1 MKSKFN
7 LACTLSAASD
17 TSGGAWTVAQI
28 DLVVADNDGVWL
40 GTDVAV
46 GDVVILDTGSF
57 EPGTVTEYMVSSFIQ
72 RAASAVRLSV
82 TLRTTDHAA
91 PDLSYAIGSRGY
103 LARPTASR
111 GLVSVPSPGTQGLP
125 DKLSFSGH
133 NRNAAL
139 LDMPVGATEIVLAN
153 GRLSTWKVGGHAF
166 AATYGANGLESVT
179 RGGVPYL
186 SITYTNGQPSAVTY
200 A

>member
-17 TSGGAWTVAQI
+17 TSGGAWTVAQL

-57 EPGTVTEYMVSSFIQ
+57 EPGTVTEYMVSSVIQ
-72 RAASAVRLSV
+72 QAASAVRLSV

-91 PDLSYAIGSRGY
+91 PDLSYAIGARGY
-103 LARPTASR
+103 LARPTANR
-111 GLVSVPSPGTQGLP
+111 GLVSVPSPGVQGLP
-125 DKLSFSGH
+125 DKLSFSGQ

-139 LDMPVGATEIVLAN
+139 LDTPVGITDVVWTAARMV
-153 GRLSTWKVGGHAF
+153 SWKIGQDMF
-166 AATYGANGLESVT
+166 AATYGAAGLTALTRNGL
-179 RGGVPYL
+179 PY
-186 SITYTNGQPSAVTY
+186 ITVTYTNSLPTAVTTH
-200 A
+200 

>member
-1 MKSKFN
+1 MRSKFN
-7 LACTLSAASD
+7 LACTVTAASD

-28 DLVVADNDGVWL
+28 DLSVSDNDGVWL

-57 EPGTVTEYMVSSFIQ
+57 EPGTVTEYMVSSAIQ
-72 RAASAVRLSV
+72 RAASSVRLSV

-91 PDLSYAIGSRGY
+91 PDLSYAIGARGY
-103 LARPTASR
+103 LARPTTSR
-111 GLVSVPSPGTQGLP
+111 GLVSVPSPGVQGLP

-139 LDMPVGATEIVLAN
+139 LDVLTGVTDITWANERVVSWTVGMHSFTA
-153 GRLSTWKVGGHAF
+153 S
-166 AATYGANGLESVT
+166 YGDSGLESVS
-179 RGGVPYL
+179 RDGSLYL
-186 SITYTNGQPSAVTY
+186 TIAYVSGRPSAVTY

>member
-57 EPGTVTEYMVSSFIQ
+57 EPGTVTEYMVSSTIQ
-72 RAASAVRLSV
+72 RAASVVRLSV

-91 PDLSYAIGSRGY
+91 PDLSYAIGARGY

-111 GLVSVPSPGTQGLP
+111 GLVSVPSPGVQGLP

-133 NRNAAL
+133 NRNTAL
-139 LDMPVGATEIVLAN
+139 LDMPADITDIVWEA
-153 GRLSTWKVGGHAF
+153 GRLASWTVGQDAF
-166 AATYGANGLESVT
+166 AATYGADGIS
-179 RGGVPYL
+179 
-186 SITYTNGQPSAVTY
+186 SITRNGQPYRSVTY
-200 A
+200 TGGLPTAVAAA